1 MNLGNLGLYY
11 ISKFTQ
17 AYKADS
23 YGFSR
28 EIFVSFFTIY
38 RNTGSISK
46 YLKATATDLEL
57 QRGNQE
63 VVKWIIF

>member
-1 MNLGNLGLYY
+1 MWISLSHYANIFWSLQGPLLKFLGSHMNLGNLGLYY

-28 EIFVSFFTIY
+28 EIFGSVFFY
-38 RNTGSISK
+38 N
-46 YLKATATDLEL
+46 L
-57 QRGNQE
+57 
-63 VVKWIIF
+63 